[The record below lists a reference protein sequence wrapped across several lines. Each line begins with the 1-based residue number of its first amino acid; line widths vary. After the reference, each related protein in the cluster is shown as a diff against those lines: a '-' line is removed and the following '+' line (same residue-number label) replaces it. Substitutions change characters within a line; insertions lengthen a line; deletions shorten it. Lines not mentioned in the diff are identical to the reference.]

1 MNKHE
6 KLNEDII
13 SEKETKNHFL
23 EIFPKMANFS
33 HVVIYHNH
41 HCNCG
46 KNGFCCTLP

>member
-23 EIFPKMANFS
+23 EVFPKMTNFLF
-33 HVVIYHNH
+33 VDNMW
-41 HCNCG
+41 
-46 KNGFCCTLP
+46 